1 MVRAIHRLSA
11 AGVKAA
17 EPGKYSDGGGLW
29 LHKRKEGGAKWFVR
43 FTTHGRRR
51 EMGHRPTPQITLREA
66 AETAEYWRSYV
77 GQGVISPLDL
87 CQCISCK
94 RGLGVA
100 RKRHSDEDILALL
113 REMGLKL
120 TAGGDIA
127 SSGRRSYTPEARG
140 V

>member
-1 MVRAIHRLSA
+1 M
-11 AGVKAA
+11 
-17 EPGKYSDGGGLW
+17 
-29 LHKRKEGGAKWFVR
+29 
-43 FTTHGRRR
+43 
-51 EMGHRPTPQITLREA
+51 
-66 AETAEYWRSYV
+66 
-77 GQGVISPLDL
+77 
-87 CQCISCK
+87 
-94 RGLGVA
+94 A